1 MPSRHANPL
10 RRRTLPLLLLA
21 GDTLCVLGGMLIGY
35 ALRYHTAFGS
45 TFVDVLNPRLIDY
58 LPLLALG
65 TIFLL
70 AAFVHLNLY
79 DERLLL
85 RRYLAFSIIFKGTTF
100 WFVAYLGV
108 SLVLKFDP
116 PISRLFVVFAWIGV
130 FALLYIWRNLF
141 YSIVSS
147 PSLREKIQQ
156 RTAILGWN
164 AEVQALVNEIMP
176 LQAHPLK
183 LIGTVALPASVHSQ
197 PPFTRILPELGGFSE
212 LAELFERERIDV
224 LIAARLDLP
233 TRDIARLVELCE
245 RHYVDLKVVPSMFQ
259 VFFAGLRLQTYG
271 RVPVLGVEELA
282 IEKLLNRVSKRC
294 VDVVGALI
302 GLVLFAPVVAIL
314 AILIKRES
322 PRGSVFFPQSR
333 IGSNHRP
340 FTLYKLRSMAPD
352 APAIDHLQQSTGRN
366 DPRLLGIGRF
376 MRRWNLDEV
385 PQFWNVLKGEMS
397 LVGPRPER
405 PAHVERLTGE
415 IPHYLPRHLVK
426 PGMTGWAQ
434 INGFRGDSSIVQR
447 IQYDIYYIEN
457 WSPWLDAQ
465 ILTLTLIRWRNSSA
479 Y

>member
-1 MPSRHANPL
+1 MPSRLANPL
-10 RRRTLPLLLLA
+10 RRRTLPLVLLA
-21 GDTLCVLGGMLIGY
+21 GDTVCVLGGMLTGY
-35 ALRYHTAFGS
+35 GLRYHTAFGS
-45 TFVDVLNPRLIDY
+45 TFIDVLNPSLVDY

-65 TIFLL
+65 TVFLL

-85 RRYLAFSIIFKGTTF
+85 RRYLAFNIIFKGTTF

-108 SLVLKFDP
+108 SLVLKFSP
-116 PISRLFVVFAWIGV
+116 PISRLFVVFAWAGV
-130 FALLYIWRNLF
+130 FALLYLWRNLF

-156 RTAILGWN
+156 RTAVLGWN

-183 LIGTVALPASVHSQ
+183 LIGTVSLPASAQSQ
-197 PPFTRILPELGGFSE
+197 PPFARILPELGGFSE
-212 LAELFERERIDV
+212 LADVFERERVDV

-233 TRDIARLVELCE
+233 TREIARLVELCE

-282 IEKLLNRVSKRC
+282 VEKLLNRASKRL
-294 VDVVGALI
+294 VDLIGASI
-302 GLVLFAPVVAIL
+302 GLVLSGPIIAIL
-314 AILIKRES
+314 TLLIKRES
-322 PRGSVFFPQSR
+322 PGGSVFFAQDR
-333 IGSNHRP
+333 VGANHKI

-352 APAIDHLQQSTGRN
+352 ADATDHLQQSTRRN

-376 MRRWNLDEV
+376 MRRWNLDEL

-405 PAHVERLTGE
+405 PVHVERLTGE
-415 IPHYLPRHLVK
+415 IPHYLPRHIVK

-434 INGFRGDSSIVQR
+434 INGLRGDSSLVQR

-465 ILTLTLIRWRNSSA
+465 ILLLTLVRWRNQSA